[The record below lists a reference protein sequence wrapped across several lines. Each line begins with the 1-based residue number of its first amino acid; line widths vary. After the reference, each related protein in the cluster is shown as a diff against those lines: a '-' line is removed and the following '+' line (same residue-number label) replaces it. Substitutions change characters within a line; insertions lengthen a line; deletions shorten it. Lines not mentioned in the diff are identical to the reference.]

1 MLFLMNLQS
10 FVGPAPWPRQLTT
23 LAAFLVPALAV
34 TVASGYSY
42 GALLLLLGALASLPH
57 WITRKPELRSV
68 VLGVLMVGMGSFW
81 FILAYPESGWNQWD
95 RPMKFYLAAVCLMFL
110 VACPPR
116 PSASFWGL
124 LVGCVGAGGVALWQ
138 VWVEGQPRAS
148 GFPSG
153 RTNAIQWGNLV
164 LLLGVMLA
172 AQLMALRKQLNPWVI
187 AIGAL
192 ATAGT
197 LNASVLSQSRGGW
210 LALLMAL
217 PLGLWFVLRFNR
229 RMLGSVIVAV
239 TVAVLAVGVANR
251 HVLEERWQIM
261 QTEVQEYQAQRSADS
276 SVGQRLEHWR
286 FAWDLGWERP
296 VFGWTTTQYIEEK
309 TKRVAAGL
317 YQPAITEYVY
327 VHNEVLDVFVKAG
340 LVGVVWLFALYFWP
354 IYLLWPS
361 KRRMEAFKG
370 QPAAWQAQWLA
381 MRVAGLCVP
390 VLYIG
395 FGLTQVFFA
404 HNSGI
409 MGYLFL
415 TMLQWAAVVG
425 MERDVVR
432 PPAA

>member
-1 MLFLMNLQS
+1 MNLQS

-34 TVASGYSY
+34 AVASGYSY
-42 GALLLLLGALASLPH
+42 GALLLLLGALAALPH
-57 WITRKPELRSV
+57 WIARKPDGRSLV
-68 VLGVLMVGMGSFW
+68 FAALIVGMGSFW
-81 FILAYPESGWNQWD
+81 FILAYPEPGWNQWD
-95 RPMKFYLAAVCLMFL
+95 RPMKFYLGAVCLLFV

-124 LVGCVGAGGVALWQ
+124 LVGCIGAGGVALWQ
-138 VWVEGQPRAS
+138 VWMEGQPRAS
-148 GFPSG
+148 GFPTG
-153 RTNAIQWGNLV
+153 RTNAIQWGNLA
-164 LLLGVMLA
+164 LLLGAMLA
-172 AQLMALRKQLNPWVI
+172 AQLMAQRKRLSPWII
-187 AIGAL
+187 AVGAL
-192 ATAGT
+192 ATAGA

-210 LALLMAL
+210 LALLLAL
-217 PLGLWFVLRFNR
+217 PVGLWFVLRFNR
-229 RMLGSVIVAV
+229 RMLGGVIVAV
-239 TVAVLAVGVANR
+239 AVVVMAVGVANR

-261 QTEVQEYQAQRSADS
+261 QTEVQEYQNQGSADS

-296 VFGWTTTQYIEEK
+296 VFGWTTAQYIEEK

-340 LVGVVWLFALYFWP
+340 LVGVTCLLALYFWP

-361 KRRMEAFKG
+361 KRRMVAFENQSPG
-370 QPAAWQAQWLA
+370 WQAQWLA
-381 MRVAGLCVP
+381 MRVSGLCVP
-390 VLYIG
+390 VLYMG

-425 MERDVVR
+425 MERD
-432 PPAA
+432 AAHATAA